1 MNTCISILPS
11 SLASLIDNL
20 RWYSTY
26 TTEEEKQECLIEE
39 KDKFVTKI
47 NSSHSAIYNQAFRD
61 LSWRNF
67 NYSYLAAII
76 KLYDSIGSSSSS
88 SSSSRSSSSSSSS
101 SRRRRRKD
109 NDSIW
114 NLITYLA
121 VRSGKS
127 GGKYSLCYWDKQTS
141 FFWHKYIIGVYSDD
155 NPPEL
160 VLTERTTALLG
171 STKNSVYFWFKI
183 KAIILK
189 IKSIKND
196 QICEICQSSFEEWFT
211 VLGDLL
217 FKRPINHLSM
227 LACLNSLLQYFLKQK
242 EDSIFIKSR
251 GTTLTQR

>member
-1 MNTCISILPS
+1 MIVSILPS

-20 RWYSTY
+20 RWYSTC

-47 NSSHSAIYNQAFRD
+47 KSSHSAIYKQAFRD

-67 NYSYLAAII
+67 IHSYLAAFI

-88 SSSSRSSSSSSSS
+88 SSSSISSSSSSS
-101 SRRRRRKD
+101 RRKD

-155 NPPEL
+155 NPPER
-160 VLTERTTALLG
+160 VLTERTKALLG

-189 IKSIKND
+189 IKSIKMTKFSRFANLLLKSSLQLLVICYLRD
-196 QICEICQSSFEEWFT
+196 Q
-211 VLGDLL
+211 
-217 FKRPINHLSM
+217 
-227 LACLNSLLQYFLKQK
+227 
-242 EDSIFIKSR
+242 
-251 GTTLTQR
+251 